1 MRSRPGRTA
10 NWAQDAVILT
20 RMAARFTCI
29 SWATQSYKHLFD
41 GLRSDCRRWGYPC
54 HLYEVD
60 AEYSSLV
67 KAWCNH
73 PKIIRRGIEQFGT
86 VLFMD
91 LECRIVAP
99 IPDRWSAP
107 LVSVRKPRQ
116 KFWIRYNTGTVMADR
131 SCLPWVDAWI
141 RLIDDWEMGNLESG
155 DYIEWPGDICDELAL
170 AAALAALGV
179 GVNTAEL
186 EYIDRK
192 TRAEIVRGLWKN
204 EHTIVQ
210 HPTIHHW
217 IKEHDPI
224 ECKKLF
230 VQNYPGEPA
239 EGDEIFARARGLVQR
254 NHWFFD
260 TDRRVYAPADYWG
273 ADARPWIDEPVT
285 LSSAQR

>member
-1 MRSRPGRTA
+1 MPALSLLYSRA
-10 NWAQDAVILT
+10 
-20 RMAARFTCI
+20 MASDLFTCI
-29 SWATQSYKHLFD
+29 SWATKSYKYLFE
-41 GLRSDCRRWGYPC
+41 GLRSDCERFGYPC
-54 HLYEVD
+54 HLYEID

-73 PKIIRRGIEQFGT
+73 PMIIRRGIEEFGT

-99 IPDRWSAP
+99 IPQHWRAP
-107 LVSVRKPRQ
+107 LVSVRKPKQ

-131 SCLPWVDAWI
+131 SCLPWIDAWI
-141 RLIDDWEMGNLESG
+141 NVIKEWNMGALEPG
-155 DYIEWPGDICDELAL
+155 DYIDWPGDICDELGL

-179 GVNTAEL
+179 KVNTVDL
-186 EYIDRK
+186 EYIDR
-192 TRAEIVRGLWKN
+192 TSEAEIARGLWKN

-217 IKEHDPI
+217 VKENDVV

-230 VQNYPGEPA
+230 VQNYPGDPA
-239 EGDEIFARARGLVQR
+239 EGNEIFAQSRGLLQR
-254 NHWFFD
+254 NDWHFD
-260 TDRRVYAPADYWG
+260 TDKQLYAPTIYW
-273 ADARPWIDEPVT
+273 AVAPRQWISEPVT